1 MATLEKKIEA
11 DNSLVYKIA
20 SGTAGVM
27 VLLFLTM
34 KLLGLLQLVELR
46 VLNAFIMFL
55 GVRYALL
62 RTRMENSNLL
72 EYLPG
77 MATGFFTALLSS
89 AIFAVFV
96 MVYLKF
102 DHSFMHYIMATQPFG
117 EFLHPASAA
126 LIVMFEGSASGAI
139 IAFALMHLFNRD
151 TVQG

>member
-1 MATLEKKIEA
+1 MAILEKKFEA
-11 DNSLVYKIA
+11 DNSLIYKVSA
-20 SGTAGVM
+20 VTAGVM
-27 VLLFLTM
+27 VLVFLTM
-34 KLLGLLQLVELR
+34 KVLGLLHIVELR
-46 VLNAFIMFL
+46 MINSLIMFL
-55 GVRYALL
+55 GVRYVLL
-62 RTRMENSNLL
+62 RTRMDNASVL

-77 MATGFFTALLSS
+77 MATGFFTAILSS
-89 AIFAVFV
+89 SIFAVFV

-102 DHSFMHYIMATQPFG
+102 DHSFMHYIMATQAFG